1 MEIPKEAR
9 PKLEPFIL
17 PETRMREFTARALI
31 TGIVLGTL
39 FGASSLYLVLKV
51 GLTVSAS
58 IPVAVIS
65 LALFRML
72 SKFGVRD
79 ATILENNVTQTAG
92 SAGES
97 LAFGVGVT
105 MPAIMILG
113 FDLELARVLLVSV
126 LGGLLGILMMI
137 PLRRAL
143 IVKEH
148 GILKYPEGTACA
160 AVLTAGASAEDRLHA
175 SPGAVAEMRAA
186 EAAGLG
192 KAPGAKAI
200 FTGLGVGIVYN
211 VLNRAARLWKD
222 TPEKIFGAPFNGAS
236 VSAEISPE
244 LLGIGYIIGPRIA
257 ALMCGGGVLSYLV
270 LIPMIK
276 FFGEH
281 IGVPVAP
288 GKIPIADM
296 APDDVRGA
304 YILYIGSGA
313 VAAGGIISLLRS
325 LPTIWHGL
333 KEGLRDVGFLNL
345 GSAEGKPDGPV
356 PRTEQDLSMKFVGI
370 GIIVLMAAIVAAPM
384 LLDAGIGTKL
394 VGAFLIV
401 LFGFLFVTVS
411 SRLTGEIGSSSNPI
425 SGMTIATLLLTCL
438 MFLLVGWTGSA
449 YYVTA
454 LSIGAIV
461 CIASSNGGSTS
472 QDLKTGYILGATP
485 KYLQIAILFG
495 SFASAVILGPMLL
508 ALNDSAA
515 TYIPVSAASAE
526 ALRVDPSTLS
536 RREKIIGPQSR
547 DDANS
552 YLVWHRSDPS
562 GGASE
567 KYLVDASGKA
577 VWLVDPGINGTHF
590 KRPDGSTVK
599 KFFAPK
605 ATLISYIIKGILG
618 HKLPWSLVLLGV
630 MISLTLEMSGV
641 PSLAFAVGIYLP
653 LSSSSPIWA
662 GGIVRWLVDA
672 YNRRRHSG
680 KNLSEEQLAAEGDK
694 SPGVLLASGYIA
706 GGAIAGIVIALLQ
719 GVPSLE
725 PIDNRFADWAT
736 ASNPLYNGPYADG
749 LSMLLFLGLCGFL
762 YLVGRERLLA
772 PRKRPEG
779 GSLR

>member
-244 LLGIGYIIGPRIA
+244 LLGIGYIIGPRVA

-345 GSAEGKPDGPV
+345 GATDGRPDGPV

-438 MFLLVGWTGSA
+438 IFLLVGWTGSA

-495 SFASAVILGPMLL
+495 SFASAVVLGPMLL

-515 TYIPVSAASAE
+515 TYIPVSGVSAE
-526 ALRVDPSTLS
+526 ALRVDPSTLA
-536 RREKIIGPQSR
+536 RREKLIGPQSR

-567 KYLVDASGKA
+567 KYLVDAAGKA

-672 YNRRRHSG
+672 YNRRKHSG

-762 YLVGRERLLA
+762 YGVGRERLLA
-772 PRKRPEG
+772 PRRPPG
-779 GSLR
+779 GGASP

>member
-1 MEIPKEAR
+1 MDSPKT
-9 PKLEPFIL
+9 PKPKHEPFIL
-17 PETRMREFTARALI
+17 PETVMREFTVRALVVGTI
-31 TGIVLGTL
+31 LGIM

-72 SKFGVRD
+72 SKVGLRD
-79 ATILENNVTQTAG
+79 ATILENNISQTAG

-113 FDLELARVLLVSV
+113 FDLELTRVLLVSV

-148 GILKYPEGTACA
+148 GVLKYPEGTACA
-160 AVLTAGASAEDRLHA
+160 AVLTAGASAEDRAQA
-175 SPGAVAEMRAA
+175 SPGAMAEMREA

-200 FTGLGVGIVYN
+200 FSGLGIGVIYN
-211 VLNRAARLWKD
+211 VLNRVPRLWKD
-222 TPEKIFGAPFNGAS
+222 TPEKIFDEPFKGAS

-276 FFGEH
+276 FFGDH
-281 IGVPVAP
+281 LPGPLAP
-288 GKIPIADM
+288 GKMPISEM
-296 APDDVRGA
+296 QPDDVRSA
-304 YILYIGSGA
+304 YVLYIGSGA
-313 VAAGGIISLLRS
+313 VAAGGIISLFRS
-325 LPTIWHGL
+325 IPTIWHGL
-333 KEGLRDVGFLNL
+333 KEGLRDVGLL
-345 GSAEGKPDGPV
+345 KHDAADAAAGAVQV
-356 PRTEQDLSMKFVGI
+356 PRTERDLPMKFVGI
-370 GIIVLMAAIVAAPM
+370 GIIVLIVSIMAAPM
-384 LLDAGIGTKL
+384 LLDAGFGTKL
-394 VGAFLIV
+394 MGAILIV
-401 LFGFLFVTVS
+401 VFGFLFVTVS

-438 MFLLVGWTGSA
+438 IFIIVGWTGSA

-454 LSIGAIV
+454 LSVGAIV
-461 CIASSNGGSTS
+461 CIAASNGGSTS

-495 SFASAVILGPMLL
+495 SFASALVLGPMLL
-508 ALNDSAA
+508 SLNNAKVVYVPVSGLSPAGLHVDVRELAA
-515 TYIPVSAASAE
+515 TERLSGPQAE
-526 ALRVDPSTLS
+526 ADRGT
-536 RREKIIGPQSR
+536 
-547 DDANS
+547 
-552 YLVWHRSDPS
+552 YHVWYRNDPS

-567 KYLVDASGKA
+567 KYLVDDSGNA
-577 VWLVDPGINGTHF
+577 VWLVDPGINGTHTH
-590 KRPDGSTVK
+590 RPDGSMVD
-599 KFFAPK
+599 KFNAPK
-605 ATLISYIIKGILG
+605 AVLISYIIKGILG

-630 MISLTLEMSGV
+630 MISVTLEMTGV
-641 PSLAFAVGIYLP
+641 PSLAFAVGVYLP

-672 YNRRRHSG
+672 YTRRKHSG
-680 KNLSEEQLAAEGDK
+680 KSLSEDQLAAEGYK

-706 GGAIAGIVIALLQ
+706 GGAIAGIVIAILQ
-719 GVPSLE
+719 GTPRLA
-725 PIDNRFADWAT
+725 PLDHRLNDWAT
-736 ASNPLYNGPYADG
+736 ARNPLFDGPYSDA
-749 LSMLLFLGLCGFL
+749 LSMLFFIGLCAFL

-772 PRKRPEG
+772 PRKPPPA
-779 GSLR
+779 

>member
-1 MEIPKEAR
+1 MDSPKGSK

-17 PETRMREFTARALI
+17 PTTAMPEFTVRALVVGTI
-31 TGIVLGTL
+31 LGVL

-58 IPVAVIS
+58 IPVAVLS
-65 LALFRML
+65 LALFRGL
-72 SKFGVRD
+72 SKLGLRD
-79 ATILENNVTQTAG
+79 ATILENNISQTAG

-113 FDLELARVLLVSV
+113 FDLELTRVLLVSV

-160 AVLTAGASAEDRLHA
+160 AVLTAGASAEDRALA

-200 FTGLGVGIVYN
+200 FSGLGIGVVYN
-211 VLNRAARLWKD
+211 VLNRVPRLWKD
-222 TPEKIFGAPFNGAS
+222 TPEKIFDAPFKGAS

-276 FFGEH
+276 FFGDH
-281 IGVPVAP
+281 IQGPVAP

-296 APDDVRGA
+296 DPDGVRAA
-304 YILYIGSGA
+304 YVLYIGSGA
-313 VAAGGIISLLRS
+313 VAAGGIISLFRS

-333 KEGLRDVGFLNL
+333 KEGLRDVGFLKL
-345 GSAEGKPDGPV
+345 DTTGEGAGAQA
-356 PRTEQDLSMKFVGI
+356 PRTERDLSMKFVGI
-370 GIIVLMAAIVAAPM
+370 GIIVLIASIMAAPM
-384 LLDAGIGTKL
+384 LLDAGIGTKFM
-394 VGAFLIV
+394 GAILIV
-401 LFGFLFVTVS
+401 IFGFLFVTVS

-438 MFLLVGWTGSA
+438 IFILVGWTGSA

-454 LSIGAIV
+454 LSVGAIV
-461 CIASSNGGSTS
+461 CIAASNGGSTS

-485 KYLQIAILFG
+485 RYQQIAILFG
-495 SFASAVILGPMLL
+495 SFASALALGPLL
-508 ALNDSAA
+508 LSLNNAKAVYVPIAEVAPAGLHVD
-515 TYIPVSAASAE
+515 VSGLTS
-526 ALRVDPSTLS
+526 S
-536 RREKIIGPQSR
+536 EKLAGPQAH
-547 DDANS
+547 DDPRT
-552 YLVWHRSDPS
+552 YHVWHRADPA
-562 GGASE
+562 GGSAE
-567 KYLVDASGKA
+567 KYLVDDAGNA
-577 VWLVDPGINGTHF
+577 VWFVDPGINGTHAH
-590 KRPDGSTVK
+590 RPDGSTVDH
-599 KFFAPK
+599 FNAPK
-605 ATLISYIIKGILG
+605 AMLISYIIKGILG
-618 HKLPWSLVLLGV
+618 HKLPWALVLLGV
-630 MISLTLEMSGV
+630 MIAVTLEMTGV
-641 PSLAFAVGIYLP
+641 PSLAFAVGVYLP

-662 GGIVRWLVDA
+662 GGLVRWLVDA
-672 YNRRRHSG
+672 HSRRKHRG
-680 KNLSEEQLAAEGDK
+680 KNLSEDQLAAESDK

-706 GGAIAGIVIALLQ
+706 GGAIAGIVIAIMQ
-719 GVPSLE
+719 GTPQLSPTDHKLY
-725 PIDNRFADWAT
+725 DWAM
-736 ASNPLYNGPYADG
+736 AHNPVYNGPYADA
-749 LSMLLFLGLCGFL
+749 LSMVLFLVLCGFL
-762 YLVGRERLLA
+762 YLVGREKLLA
-772 PRKRPEG
+772 PARRPAG
-779 GSLR
+779 

>member
-1 MEIPKEAR
+1 MAPPKRAK
-9 PKLEPFIL
+9 PSHEPFIL
-17 PETRMREFTARALI
+17 PGTLMREFTVRALVVGTI
-31 TGIVLGTL
+31 LGVM

-58 IPVAVIS
+58 IPVAVLS

-72 SKFGVRD
+72 SKAGLRD
-79 ATILENNVTQTAG
+79 ATILENNISQTAG

-97 LAFGVGVT
+97 IAFGVGVT

-113 FDLELARVLLVSV
+113 FDLELTRVLLVSV

-148 GILKYPEGTACA
+148 GVLKYPEGTACA

-175 SPGAVAEMRAA
+175 SPAAVAEMRAA

-192 KAPGAKAI
+192 KAPGAKSI
-200 FTGLGVGIVYN
+200 FTGLGIGVVYN
-211 VLNRAARLWKD
+211 VLNRAFRLWKD
-222 TPEKIFGAPFNGAS
+222 TPEKVFGAPFDGAS

-276 FFGEH
+276 FFGQNL
-281 IGVPVAP
+281 PAPLAP
-288 GKIPIADM
+288 GKIPISDM
-296 APDDVRGA
+296 QPDDVRGA
-304 YILYIGSGA
+304 YVLYIGSGA
-313 VAAGGIISLLRS
+313 VAAGGIVSLLRS
-325 LPTIWHGL
+325 FPTIWHGL
-333 KEGLRDVGFLNL
+333 KEGLRDVGLFGL
-345 GSAEGKPDGPV
+345 GSGGGETGSRA
-356 PRTEQDLSMKFVGI
+356 PRTERDLSMKFVGI
-370 GIIVLMAAIVAAPM
+370 GIVLLIAAIIAAPM
-384 LLDAGIGTKL
+384 ILDAGFAVKL
-394 VGAFLIV
+394 VAALLIV
-401 LFGFLFVTVS
+401 IFGFLFVTVS

-438 MFLLVGWTGSA
+438 IFIIVGWTGST

-461 CIASSNGGSTS
+461 CIAASNGGSTS

-485 KYLQIAILFG
+485 KYLQVAILFG
-495 SFASAVILGPMLL
+495 SFASALTLGPLLL
-508 ALNDSAA
+508 ALNDAKVV
-515 TYIPVSAASAE
+515 YVPVAE
-526 ALRVDPSTLS
+526 VAPGGLHVDP
-536 RREKIIGPQSR
+536 RELTTSEKLKGPQAAG
-547 DDANS
+547 DAKT
-552 YLVWHRSDPS
+552 YLVWHKSDPS

-567 KYLVDASGKA
+567 KYLVDARGDA
-577 VWLVDPGINGTHF
+577 VWLVDPGINGTHTH
-590 KRPDGSTVK
+590 RPDGSSVP
-599 KFFAPK
+599 KFTAPK

-630 MISLTLEMSGV
+630 MIALTLELCGV
-641 PSLAFAVGIYLP
+641 PSLAFAVGVYLP

-662 GGIVRWLVDA
+662 GGLVRWLVNA
-672 YNRRRHSG
+672 YTRRKHEG
-680 KNLSEEQLAAEGDK
+680 KNLSEDQLTAEGDK

-706 GGAIAGIVIALLQ
+706 GGAIAGILIAILA
-719 GVPSLE
+719 GVPLLA
-725 PIDNRFADWAT
+725 PIDNSLNEWAT
-736 ASNPLYNGPYADG
+736 AHNPLFNGPYSDA
-749 LSMLLFLGLCGFL
+749 LSMILFLVLCGFL
-762 YLVGRERLLA
+762 YLVGRESLLSA
-772 PRKRPEG
+772 RRGAEGPRP
-779 GSLR
+779 